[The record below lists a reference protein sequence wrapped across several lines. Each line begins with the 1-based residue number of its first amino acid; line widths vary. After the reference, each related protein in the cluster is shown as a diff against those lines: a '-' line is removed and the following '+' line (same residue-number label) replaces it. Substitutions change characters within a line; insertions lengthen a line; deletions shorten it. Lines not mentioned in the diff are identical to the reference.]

1 MGELSLKITEVQD
14 FRMINLTGANLIP
27 YHLVVHAISS
37 QKYSSIFHMMAY
49 NEKRKMLNPLLFL
62 KRKIVPVE
70 RKVNG
75 VSEMTTIQVWNN
87 SEMNTEL

>member
-1 MGELSLKITEVQD
+1 MGELSFTEVQD
-14 FRMINLTGANLIP
+14 FMMINSTGANLIS
-27 YHLVVHAISS
+27 YHLVFHGILS
-37 QKYSSIFHMMAY
+37 QKYSSIFHMMAH
-49 NEKRKMLNPLLFL
+49 NEKRKMLNPLLLL
-62 KRKIVPVE
+62 KRKIVPVA